1 MGPRAANL
9 HAWPFSHTPTYH
21 KVVALMPCNSS
32 CTCGFTARSQAFGN
46 SDKPVCIRSLTLL
59 ERERTLEMYTAWK
72 HGPWQWV
79 TVAIRVSFWNVHH
92 FGQADDA
99 LQRGQVRFKPMT
111 AFPLLRLLL
120 LAFCRRASNIR
131 PPCNIHAARLELG
144 PHSGP
149 TSLCCP
155 LPAAGQT
162 PDGPRKTHNDF
173 IMVYLNPVCFT
184 SWTIL
189 STVFAPGA
197 NPQLPI
203 ETQQNCLH
211 GLFQFIH
218 GAGFCKLIR
227 SFMAAAQLL
236 ASSLP
241 TWPLSKIKVSL
252 HRIASCACWW
262 RKFSSCSS
270 FIFCSS
276 ADLQYRC
283 FCTGM
288 LSHTCRDDFYISL
301 HTNTF
306 TERWFYIEQN
316 YSQMPKQREALLQR
330 NAFARGAFTYGH
342 FCTDIQLPD
351 FWPRTCIWRKKVQ
364 PAYAKSRFHRSFLT
378 FETHFVG
385 KGWPSTNPHCNLTS
399 MWRSTCRAWGLHFV
413 DINPCC
419 PGALRENLEKSRL
432 QLITWPPPAPLH
444 LPLYTCVYALLGV
457 FSTPVSTCICIS
469 SAIHLHVFVW

>member
-1 MGPRAANL
+1 
-9 HAWPFSHTPTYH
+9 
-21 KVVALMPCNSS
+21 
-32 CTCGFTARSQAFGN
+32 
-46 SDKPVCIRSLTLL
+46 
-59 ERERTLEMYTAWK
+59 
-72 HGPWQWV
+72 
-79 TVAIRVSFWNVHH
+79 
-92 FGQADDA
+92 
-99 LQRGQVRFKPMT
+99 MT

-131 PPCNIHAARLELG
+131 PPCNIHAAKLELG

-189 STVFAPGA
+189 STVFVPGA

-288 LSHTCRDDFYISL
+288 LSHT
-301 HTNTF
+301 
-306 TERWFYIEQN
+306 
-316 YSQMPKQREALLQR
+316 QR
-330 NAFARGAFTYGH
+330 
-342 FCTDIQLPD
+342 
-351 FWPRTCIWRKKVQ
+351 
-364 PAYAKSRFHRSFLT
+364 
-378 FETHFVG
+378 
-385 KGWPSTNPHCNLTS
+385 
-399 MWRSTCRAWGLHFV
+399 
-413 DINPCC
+413 
-419 PGALRENLEKSRL
+419 
-432 QLITWPPPAPLH
+432 
-444 LPLYTCVYALLGV
+444 
-457 FSTPVSTCICIS
+457 
-469 SAIHLHVFVW
+469 